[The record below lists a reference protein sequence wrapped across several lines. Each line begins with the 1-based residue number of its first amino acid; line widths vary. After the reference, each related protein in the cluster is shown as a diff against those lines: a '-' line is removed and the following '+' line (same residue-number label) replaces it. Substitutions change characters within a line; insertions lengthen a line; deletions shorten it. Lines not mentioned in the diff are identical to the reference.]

1 VIELDGVV
9 KSYRLKAGKRTVLDH
24 VSATF
29 PFGMRIGIL
38 GMNGAG
44 KSTLLRLLAGSEEPD
59 RGRIV
64 RGGRISFPI
73 GFTGTFNPF
82 YSARENVKFLAY
94 IYDMDE
100 AEVID
105 WVEDF
110 AEIGAYFDMPVST
123 YSSGMFAR
131 VAFATSFAFDFDV
144 YLVDE
149 AIEVGDA
156 HFRKKCWDAF
166 SERIETASLILVS
179 HNPHTMRQYCTT
191 GAVLHGGQ
199 LVIYPEID
207 EAIEVYE
214 QVLRLGHG

>member
-1 VIELDGVV
+1 MIELDGVV

-110 AEIGAYFDMPVST
+110 AEIGAYFDMPPITQVTVKAQRILKLKMTDYKTGLKET
-123 YSSGMFAR
+123 YAWYKRHRPFPEPD
-131 VAFATSFAFDFDV
+131 FSFEDR
-144 YLVDE
+144 L
-149 AIEVGDA
+149 
-156 HFRKKCWDAF
+156 
-166 SERIETASLILVS
+166 L
-179 HNPHTMRQYCTT
+179 
-191 GAVLHGGQ
+191 GAVFKL
-199 LVIYPEID
+199 
-207 EAIEVYE
+207 AAAAK
-214 QVLRLGHG
+214 

>member
-123 YSSGMFAR
+123 YSSGMVRA
-131 VAFATSFAFDFDV
+131 
-144 YLVDE
+144 
-149 AIEVGDA
+149 
-156 HFRKKCWDAF
+156 
-166 SERIETASLILVS
+166 
-179 HNPHTMRQYCTT
+179 
-191 GAVLHGGQ
+191 GGLCDQ
-199 LVIYPEID
+199 
-207 EAIEVYE
+207 
-214 QVLRLGHG
+214 LRLRL